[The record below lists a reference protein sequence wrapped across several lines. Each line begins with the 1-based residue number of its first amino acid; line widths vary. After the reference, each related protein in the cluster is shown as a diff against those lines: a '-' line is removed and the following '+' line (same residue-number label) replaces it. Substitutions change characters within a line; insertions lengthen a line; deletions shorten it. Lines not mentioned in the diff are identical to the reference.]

1 MTNRTFRAKLATKAE
16 VLARR
21 LLCYYFSDSFPLYIV
36 TEYPR
41 SGGTWFSQMLGDAL
55 NVPFPRNEFPRLAS
69 QIMHGH
75 YMYDS
80 RMSNVFCVIRDGRDV
95 MVSYYYHCLV
105 KNDRFNA
112 PLVDRVRRELEIDD
126 PENIQEHLPAFIE
139 YTFSGASPLWFSW
152 SKFILGWRI
161 GGTATFVRYEDML
174 ADAASAVSVAI
185 ADALDIAIPRWH
197 LRGIEARY
205 SFTNQTG
212 RIPGEERT
220 HHFLRK
226 GIQGDWRG
234 KFSPDARR
242 LFDRYA
248 GELLID
254 LGYEQDHMWVR
265 REQ

>member
-55 NVPFPRNEFPRLAS
+55 NVPFLRNEFPRLAS

-95 MVSYYYHCLV
+95 LTSYYYHCLI
-105 KNDRFNA
+105 KNDKFNA
-112 PLVDRVRRELEIDD
+112 PLVDRVRRELGIDD
-126 PENIQEHLPAFIE
+126 PENIRAHMPAFIE
-139 YTFSGASPLWFSW
+139 YTFGGAGPLWFSW
-152 SKFILGWRI
+152 SKFVRGWRI
-161 GGTATFVRYEDML
+161 GGTATFVRYEDMIDDSARTVGEAIL
-174 ADAASAVSVAI
+174 DALGVAI
-185 ADALDIAIPRWH
+185 PMWH
-197 LRGIEARY
+197 LYEIAARY
-205 SFTNQTG
+205 TFASQAG
-212 RIPGEERT
+212 RQPGVERA
-220 HHFLRK
+220 HRFLRK
-226 GIQGDWRG
+226 GIVGDWRG
-234 KFSPDARR
+234 KFSLKARE

-254 LGYEQDHMWVR
+254 LGYEQDHMWAR